1 MPTSS
6 TDPGRVDLSLWAKSG
21 GMAAGWSKL
30 NVPMHPTEESMMKRS
45 PAASGGIVLVA
56 LGAALWGTD
65 AVFRRGLALELPATT
80 LVYLEHVVLVALTA
94 PLLWRSRDQY
104 RRLGRADWLA
114 VLVVGAGASA
124 LATVMFTAAFQYGD
138 PTTPLLLQKVQPL
151 IAIGAAALIL
161 GERLLPR
168 FAWFLVGGVVGAYL
182 VAFAD
187 PADVSITAL
196 VPALLALGAA
206 TFWGLGTVL
215 GRHLMSKISFTALTA
230 LRFAVALPVLAVVL
244 LVRSGESLLPVV
256 SAADMGAVVLLAL
269 VPGLA
274 ALLLYYQGL
283 RSTPASAATLA
294 ELAFPL
300 SAVGFNY
307 LVFDTVLTGTQ
318 WVGMTL
324 LAATITTMTWLSQRG
339 RDRGIG
345 VQVPEPALSEA

>member
-1 MPTSS
+1 MT
-6 TDPGRVDLSLWAKSG
+6 
-21 GMAAGWSKL
+21 AARSKL
-30 NVPMHPTEESMMKRS
+30 NEPMHSTNKSMTKTTPS
-45 PAASGGIVLVA
+45 ASAGIVLVA

-80 LVYLEHVVLVALTA
+80 LVFLEHVVLVALTA

-104 RRLGRADWLA
+104 RRLGRADWVAAL
-114 VLVVGAGASA
+114 LVGAGASA
-124 LATVMFTAAFQYGD
+124 LATVMFTASFQFGD

-168 FAWFLVGGVVGAYL
+168 FAWFLVGGVAGAYL

-187 PADVSITAL
+187 PGTVSINAL

-215 GRHLMSKISFTALTA
+215 GRHLMAKISFTALTA
-230 LRFAVALPVLAVVL
+230 LRFAVALPVLAIVL
-244 LVRSGESLLPVV
+244 LVRSDESLLPVV

-269 VPGLA
+269 VPGLV

-283 RSTPASAATLA
+283 RATPASAATLA

-307 LVFDTVLTGTQ
+307 LVFGTVLTGTQ
-318 WVGMTL
+318 WVGMLL
-324 LAATITTMTWLSQRG
+324 LATTITTMTWLSSRG
-339 RDRGIG
+339 RENGIG
-345 VQVPEPALSEA
+345 VQIPEPVLSEV